1 MKKVTALYSSS
12 FIAFV
17 STIISIPTAAQSGF
31 TAGFQNILLLGTF
44 FSIIVGVVVLGLLAY
59 VIIKYRGSSDT
70 IRKRIKNELRLEI
83 TIIIF
88 ATVIVSI
95 LFIASLPI
103 SDNIFTEPEYDE
115 IVMITSYLYNFTFT
129 KEDGTITEGYVNLE
143 VNRVYL
149 LNLTS
154 LDVIHSFYSHEL
166 SLKIDIIPGR
176 HTTMWLEVLE
186 PGTYE
191 VHCAEY
197 CGPGHHN
204 MMAYIIVS

>member
-143 VNRVYL
+143 V
-149 LNLTS
+149 
-154 LDVIHSFYSHEL
+154 
-166 SLKIDIIPGR
+166 
-176 HTTMWLEVLE
+176 
-186 PGTYE
+186 
-191 VHCAEY
+191 
-197 CGPGHHN
+197 
-204 MMAYIIVS
+204 